1 MKLGK
6 SAQLIA
12 FVSSHFAT
20 VNHLKIGTRSEKV
33 SPENGISE
41 TLPSFA
47 TTKSTKIKYKRQI
60 IYLKFKLRS
69 IRPKII
75 LFLKYV
81 QCSGLNDR
89 L

>member
-12 FVSSHFAT
+12 FANSHFAT
-20 VNHLKIGTRSEKV
+20 VNLLKIGTRFEKV

-41 TLPSFA
+41 TQPSFA
-47 TTKSTKIKYKRQI
+47 TTKLSKINYKRQI

-69 IRPKII
+69 IRPKNNIVLI
-75 LFLKYV
+75 SMCNH
-81 QCSGLNDR
+81 QA
-89 L
+89 